1 MLGDDYAVLKRR
13 HLFDEDEMDPEHSR
27 SDSQSMSEVG
37 AISYL
42 PTLDGLRGVA
52 ILLVLWYHTP
62 FLFQHLPEFGESQS
76 AWSKLGFVGAM
87 SLGGW
92 IGVDLF
98 FVISGFLITSILIQ
112 VKGEASSLFVFW
124 GRRALRIF
132 PLAGMYL
139 LVLFSLTLLDDPLR
153 MMPGF
158 DGWSWYV
165 FYLGNIHITIY
176 GWQPLALMILWS
188 LAIEEQFYV
197 VWPLLVRMVSA
208 TRLIWWIIGLMLF
221 VPLVRAVMAS
231 TTDYPATYVFTLCRI
246 DALAAGALMSV
257 LLSSHEWRQKTL
269 RVSEQLVL
277 PALGLIVLTL
287 LVPFSPS
294 LPQTRPWFFSVFGY
308 SLLAASFAVCLAASL
323 NARRLWYRAL
333 TSPFLTFVGRRC
345 YGLYVWHVLVASMIT
360 AALRPFQIGFYG
372 HVMLWL
378 IALLVVACGSWVL
391 LEEPMLR
398 LKYLMPYE
406 KKLKAKF
413 EFKLA
418 QVQ

>member
-1 MLGDDYAVLKRR
+1 MCDARAV
-13 HLFDEDEMDPEHSR
+13 
-27 SDSQSMSEVG
+27 
-37 AISYL
+37 AYL

-62 FLFQHLPEFGESQS
+62 FLFQHLPEFAGAQS
-76 AWSKLGFVGAM
+76 AWSMLGIVGMM

-98 FVISGFLITSILIQ
+98 FVISGFLITSILIR
-112 VKGEASSLFVFW
+112 VRDRDFSSFVFW

-153 MMPGF
+153 MMSGF

-176 GWQPLALMILWS
+176 GWQPLGLMILWS
-188 LAIEEQFYV
+188 LAIEEQFYL
-197 VWPLLVRMVSA
+197 VWPLLMRMVSA
-208 TRLIWWIIGLMLF
+208 TRLIWWIIGLIFLA
-221 VPLVRAVMAS
+221 PLVRAVMFS
-231 TTDYPATYVFTLCRI
+231 TINYPATYVFTLCRI

-257 LLSSHEWRQKTL
+257 LLNSHEWRQKTF
-269 RVSEQLVL
+269 RVCECLL
-277 PALGLIVLTL
+277 IPALGLILLTL

-308 SLLAASFAVCLAASL
+308 SLLAASFAVCLVASL
-323 NARRLWYRAL
+323 KARALWYSAL

-360 AALRPFQIGFYG
+360 AVLQPFQIGFYG

-378 IALLVVACGSWVL
+378 IALLVVASGSWVL

-398 LKYLMPYE
+398 LKDLIPYE
-406 KKLKAKF
+406 KKRKAKF
-413 EFKLA
+413 KLKLA

>member
-1 MLGDDYAVLKRR
+1 MCDAGAV
-13 HLFDEDEMDPEHSR
+13 
-27 SDSQSMSEVG
+27 
-37 AISYL
+37 AYL

-62 FLFQHLPEFGESQS
+62 FLFQHFPEFGGAQS
-76 AWSKLGFVGAM
+76 AWSMLGFVGMM

-98 FVISGFLITSILIQ
+98 FVISGFLITSILIR
-112 VKGEASSLFVFW
+112 VRDRDSSSFVFW

-139 LVLFSLTLLDDPLR
+139 LILFCLTLLDDPLR

-176 GWQPLALMILWS
+176 GWQPLAFMILWS
-188 LAIEEQFYV
+188 LAIEEQFYL

-208 TRLIWWIIGLMLF
+208 TRLIWWIIGLILF

-257 LLSSHEWRQKTL
+257 LLNSHEWRQKTF
-269 RVSEQLVL
+269 RVCERLVV

-308 SLLAASFAVCLAASL
+308 SLLAASFAVCLVASL
-323 NARRLWYRAL
+323 KTRTLWYGAL
-333 TSPFLTFVGRRC
+333 TSPFLRFVGRRC

-360 AALRPFQIGFYG
+360 AALQPFQIGFYG

-378 IALLVVACGSWVL
+378 ITLLVVACGSWVL

-398 LKYLMPYE
+398 LKYLIPYE

>member
-1 MLGDDYAVLKRR
+1 MDQE
-13 HLFDEDEMDPEHSR
+13 HLR
-27 SDSQSMSEVG
+27 SDLQPMSEAG

-62 FLFQHLPEFGESQS
+62 FLFQRLPEFGESQS
-76 AWSKLGFVGAM
+76 AWSILGFVGTM

-112 VKGEASSLFVFW
+112 VRDRASSSFVFW

-139 LVLFSLTLLDDPLR
+139 LVLFGLKLLDDPLR
-153 MMPGF
+153 MLPGF

-176 GWQPLALMILWS
+176 GWQPLAVMILWS
-188 LAIEEQFYV
+188 LAIEEQFYL
-197 VWPLLVRMVSA
+197 VWPLLVRIVSA
-208 TRLIWWIIGLMLF
+208 NRLIWWIIGLILL
-221 VPLVRAVMAS
+221 VPLVRAVMLS
-231 TTDYPATYVFTLCRI
+231 TNDYPATYVFTLCRI

-257 LLSSHEWRQKTL
+257 LLNSREWRRKTL
-269 RVSEQLVL
+269 QVSERLVL
-277 PALGLIVLTL
+277 PALGVLVLTL

-294 LPQTRPWFFSVFGY
+294 LLQTRPWFFSVFGY
-308 SLLAASFAVCLAASL
+308 SWVAASFAICLAASL
-323 NARRLWYRAL
+323 NASRLWYRAL
-333 TSPFLTFVGRRC
+333 TSSFLIFVGRRC

-372 HVMLWL
+372 HVMLGL
-378 IALLVVACGSWVL
+378 ITLLIVASGSWVL
-391 LEEPMLR
+391 LEEPVLR
-398 LKYLMPYE
+398 LKRLIPYE
-406 KKLKAKF
+406 KKLKERF